1 MKIKQII
8 ELRNIE
14 NEIIDLDIENRM
26 LSIAFSDYIKQQ
38 MIALGIYEMKKNIH
52 AITNDNRIITLIN
65 MISCN
70 TDNEKLISY
79 IKFDHIFIGVNIEDE
94 KIGDINKY
102 IVTFEN
108 KNITKK
114 NKYFEYNNYQITL
127 GNNFVELTDKL
138 QKRDSDEYLIA
149 FLEIYELICLFIGYF
164 PLIKKIEIYIDNN
177 VIEEYGD
184 LVYLYYSSN
193 DIIHNSF
200 SLVDINDINC
210 FDKIIEMWKILKEEV
225 GKYPVLGLF
234 ISQMKDNHYLEYILV
249 TLLQSIDGY
258 GSVKIKNKL
267 SEKSEKDKR
276 IIEILLKSINSYP
289 EINKKDK
296 EKVCKYINNYHNP
309 CFEDTLRYLIDNND
323 FSKKIFF
330 EEIYLNKL
338 YRNED
343 KNECG
348 LYIEK
353 NSYLIKSVNE
363 RNKVSHMSIKTNAF
377 NNLQS
382 KIAYYKWLLTYR
394 VIIIQE
400 LGINI
405 NDEKFKSC
413 LNKIRRMNKRIN
425 CEICDRCKYKTE
437 CILDYDN

>member
-8 ELRNIE
+8 ELKNIE
-14 NEIIDLDIENRM
+14 NEIINLNIENRV
-26 LSIAFSDYIKQQ
+26 LSITFSDHIKQQ
-38 MIALGIYEMKKNIH
+38 MIAFRILGIEKNLH
-52 AITNDNRIITLIN
+52 VITDDNRIITLVN

-70 TDNEKLISY
+70 TDDEELISY
-79 IKFDHIFIGVNIEDE
+79 IKFDHIFIGANIEDE
-94 KIGDINKY
+94 KIDNIDKY
-102 IVTFEN
+102 IVIFEN
-108 KNITKK
+108 KNITKE
-114 NKYFEYNNYQITL
+114 NKYFKYNNYQITL

-138 QKRDSDEYLIA
+138 QKGDSDEYLSV

-200 SLVDINDINC
+200 SLVDINDINN
-210 FDKIIEMWKILKEEV
+210 FDKIIKVWKNLKEEV
-225 GKYPVLGLF
+225 GKYPILGLF
-234 ISQMKDNHYLEYILV
+234 ISQMKDNHYLEYTLV

-267 SEKSEKDKR
+267 SKKSEKDKK
-276 IIEILLKSINSYP
+276 IIKFLLESINSYD

-338 YRNED
+338 YKNED

-353 NSYLIKSVNE
+353 NSYLTKSVNE
-363 RNKVSHMSIKTNAF
+363 RNKVSHMSIKTNSF

-382 KIAYYKWLLTYR
+382 KIACYKWLLAYR

-405 NDEKFKSC
+405 NDERFKLC

-425 CEICDRCKYKTE
+425 YEICDRCKYKAE
-437 CILDYDN
+437 CILDYNN

>member
-14 NEIIDLDIENRM
+14 NEIIDLDIENRI
-26 LSIAFSDYIKQQ
+26 LLITFSDYIKQQ
-38 MIALGIYEMKKNIH
+38 MIALRIWGIEKNIH
-52 AITNDNRIITLIN
+52 VITDDDRIITLVN
-65 MISCN
+65 MISYT
-70 TDNEKLISY
+70 TDYEKLISY
-79 IKFDHIFIGVNIEDE
+79 IKFDHMFIRINIENE
-94 KIGDINKY
+94 KIGNINKY

-108 KNITKK
+108 KNITKE
-114 NKYFEYNNYQITL
+114 NKHFGYNNYQITL
-127 GNNFVELTDKL
+127 GKNFVEITDEL
-138 QKRDSDEYLIA
+138 QKRDSNEYLNA

-164 PLIKKIEIYIDNN
+164 PPIKKIEIYIDNN

-200 SLVDINDINC
+200 SLVDINDVNN
-210 FDKIIEMWKILKEEV
+210 FDKIMKVWKNLKEEV
-225 GKYPVLGLF
+225 GKYPILGLF
-234 ISQMKDNHYLEYILV
+234 ISQMKENHYLEYILV

-258 GSVKIKNKL
+258 GCVKIKNKL

-276 IIEILLKSINSYP
+276 IIEFLLESINLCV

-296 EKVCKYINNYHNP
+296 EKVRKYINNYHDP
-309 CFEDTLRYLIDNND
+309 CFEDTLRYLIDDNN

-338 YRNED
+338 YKNED

-353 NSYLIKSVNE
+353 NSFLIKSVNE
-363 RNKVSHMSIKTNAF
+363 RNKVSHMSIKTNTF

-394 VIIIQE
+394 VIIIRE
-400 LGINI
+400 LGIDI
-405 NDEKFKSC
+405 NDERFKAC
-413 LNKIRRMNKRIN
+413 LNKIRGMNKRIN
-425 CEICDRCKYKTE
+425 CEICDGCKYKAE
-437 CILDYDN
+437 CILDYNN

>member
-8 ELRNIE
+8 ELKNIE
-14 NEIIDLDIENRM
+14 NEIINLNIENRV
-26 LSIAFSDYIKQQ
+26 LSITFSDHIKQQ
-38 MIALGIYEMKKNIH
+38 MIAFRILGIEKNLH
-52 AITNDNRIITLIN
+52 VITDDNRIITLVN

-70 TDNEKLISY
+70 TDDEELISY
-79 IKFDHIFIGVNIEDE
+79 IKFDHIFIGANIEDE
-94 KIGDINKY
+94 KIDNIDKY
-102 IVTFEN
+102 IVIFEN
-108 KNITKK
+108 KNITKE
-114 NKYFEYNNYQITL
+114 NKYFKYNNYQITL

-138 QKRDSDEYLIA
+138 QKGDSDEYLSV

-200 SLVDINDINC
+200 SLVDINDINN
-210 FDKIIEMWKILKEEV
+210 FDKIIKVWKNLKEEV
-225 GKYPVLGLF
+225 GKYPILGLF
-234 ISQMKDNHYLEYILV
+234 ISQMKDNHYLEYTLV

-267 SEKSEKDKR
+267 SKKSEKDKK
-276 IIEILLKSINSYP
+276 IIKFLLESINSYD

-338 YRNED
+338 Y

-353 NSYLIKSVNE
+353 NSYLTKSVNE
-363 RNKVSHMSIKTNAF
+363 RNKVSHMSIKTNSF

-382 KIAYYKWLLTYR
+382 KIACYKWLLAYR

-405 NDEKFKSC
+405 NDERFKLC

-425 CEICDRCKYKTE
+425 YEICDRCKYKAE
-437 CILDYDN
+437 CILDYNN